1 MTMNEQGREK
11 RTEPGLTRRGVLGG
25 LTVLFSGLPLAEQAL
40 ADLESATDFPDR
52 DGRVEQLVDVRLRAA
67 EAVRRRGR
75 VELSA
80 NGDTEE
86 VPHHAAC
93 YSKGLPHDE
102 LGHVD
107 PKAFELLL
115 RALETGRHDDFE
127 SIPLGGPVRLANPQA
142 ALAFDLLGPDGCQLE
157 LAPAPRMGSAEQAA
171 ELIELYWR
179 SLARDIPFAEYSEHR
194 VTREAAAEIA
204 ALSAQTG
211 PPVDASI
218 PGETLF
224 RGELAGCLRGPL
236 VSQFL
241 WKPVP
246 WTPVWVE
253 QVIRTAAPRLDYMTE
268 YPAWLEVQNGQVA
281 GANRFDPKRRYIRN
295 GRDLGEYVHR
305 DVAYQAFLGACHM
318 ALRMGAP
325 IDEGNPY
332 KHSHTQTG
340 FGTFGAPYL
349 VYLLAVVTQVA
360 LKVSWFQKWVVHR
373 RLRPEKLAGR
383 VENHL
388 AGRASYPLHEEL
400 LESRA
405 LAEIRRR
412 HGTALLPQAYP
423 EGSPTHPSYP
433 AAHAVI
439 AGACA
444 TVLKACFD
452 ESYPIP
458 DPVVA
463 TADGLALD
471 PYRGP
476 ALTLGGELDKL
487 ATNIAYGRD
496 FAGVHYRSDGAEG
509 LKLGEAVTVAV
520 LEELQLT
527 GNELF
532 TGFSLRRFDGG
543 RVRIGSGAE
552 RP

>member
-1 MTMNEQGREK
+1 MSSRRDSPAGQGV
-11 RTEPGLTRRGVLGG
+11 TRRGLLRGSAALGLLGLVPEAAAAPEQPLEVL
-25 LTVLFSGLPLAEQAL
+25 
-40 ADLESATDFPDR
+40 ATAGDR
-52 DGRVEQLVDVRLRAA
+52 VSRSYEVRLAA
-67 EAVRRRGR
+67 ARHVRERGE
-75 VELSA
+75 VELRT
-80 NGDTEE
+80 NGDAEE
-86 VPHHAAC
+86 IPDHAAC
-93 YSKGLPHDE
+93 YTKGLPHDE
-102 LGHVD
+102 RGHVD
-107 PKAFELLL
+107 PGAYALLL
-115 RALETGRHDDFE
+115 RALETGSHDDFE

-157 LAPAPRMGSAEQAA
+157 LAPPPRMGSAEQGA
-171 ELIELYWR
+171 ELVELYWR
-179 SLARDIPFAEYSEHR
+179 ALARDVPFAEYSGHP
-194 VTREAAAEIA
+194 VIREAVTELA
-204 ALSAQTG
+204 ALSAQSG
-211 PPVDASI
+211 PPVDPERA
-218 PGETLF
+218 GETLF
-224 RGELAGCLRGPL
+224 RGELVDCHRGPL

-253 QVIRTAAPRLDYMTE
+253 QTIRTAAPRLDYGTE
-268 YPAWLEVQNGQVA
+268 YPAWLNVQNGQVA
-281 GANRFDPKRRYIRN
+281 GANRFDAKRRYIRN

-360 LKVSWFQKWVVHR
+360 LKVAWFQKWVVHR
-373 RLRPEKLAGR
+373 RLRPEELAGR

-388 AGRASYPLHEEL
+388 AGRARYPLHDEL

-412 HGTALLPQAYP
+412 NGTALLPQAYP

-463 TADGLALD
+463 TTDGLTLE
-471 PYRGP
+471 PYQGP
-476 ALTLGGELDKL
+476 VLTLGGELDKL
-487 ATNIAYGRD
+487 ATNITFGRD
-496 FAGVHYRSDGAEG
+496 FAGVHYRSDGSQG
-509 LKLGEAVTVAV
+509 MKLGETVAIAV

-543 RVRIGSGAE
+543 RIRIGVRG
-552 RP
+552 

>member
-1 MTMNEQGREK
+1 MDDQFVRDRDGWSR
-11 RTEPGLTRRGVLGG
+11 RRFVSGLAGLGG
-25 LTVLFSGLPLAEQAL
+25 LAWASPSRGAPPLQPEPPIESSERLDRLFHLRQAAAEQTRARGE
-40 ADLESATDFPDR
+40 APLET
-52 DGRVEQLVDVRLRAA
+52 
-67 EAVRRRGR
+67 
-75 VELSA
+75 
-80 NGDTEE
+80 NGDADS

-93 YSKGLPHDE
+93 YTKGLPHDE

-115 RALETGRHDDFE
+115 RALETGSHDDFE

-142 ALAFDLLGPDGCQLE
+142 ALAFDLLGPDGCQLA

-171 ELIELYWR
+171 ELVELYWR
-179 SLARDIPFAEYSEHR
+179 SLARDVPFAEYSEHP
-194 VTREAAAEIA
+194 VTRGAAAELA
-204 ALSAQTG
+204 ALSLPIG
-211 PPVDASI
+211 PRVEADSGGDA
-218 PGETLF
+218 LF
-224 RGELAGCLRGPL
+224 RGDLAECLRGPF

-253 QVIRTAAPRLDYMTE
+253 QTIRTAAPRLDYMTE
-268 YPAWLEVQNGQVA
+268 YPQWLAVQNGQVA

-318 ALRMGAP
+318 ALRTGAP

-360 LKVSWFQKWVVHR
+360 LKVAWFQKWVVHR
-373 RLRPEKLAGR
+373 RLRPETLAGR

-388 AGRASYPLHEEL
+388 GGRARYPLHDEL
-400 LESRA
+400 LDSRA

-423 EGSPTHPSYP
+423 EGCPTHPSYP

-452 ESYPIP
+452 ESYPVP

-463 TADGLALD
+463 TADGLALE

-476 ALTLGGELDKL
+476 VLTLGGELDKL
-487 ATNIAYGRD
+487 ATNITHGRD
-496 FAGVHYRSDGAEG
+496 FAGVHYRSDGSQG
-509 LKLGEAVTVAV
+509 LKLGEAVAVAV
-520 LEELQLT
+520 LEEVQLT

-532 TGFSLRRFDGG
+532 TGFSLRRFDG
-543 RVRIGSGAE
+543 RRIRIGSGAE
-552 RP
+552 RL